1 MLNKF
6 LIGVDSSVISTLNK
20 HKIEFEPYLAYGI
33 ATNPNACTDLDDLIK
48 KFNIDYTNITKN
60 SKYLIEKLYICSRFE
75 VKYYFIKAL
84 ALIIMAKREP
94 IIKQDFER
102 LLRKNWRSEYL
113 YVTGTKNIN
122 LIDYLN
128 SIAAKGDFTYNAF
141 NSLIKMYILLY
152 FTIRYTE
159 NYSIEE
165 IKFLSMILEST
176 DDNVVYKKNVN
187 EIFNKDRK
195 NAKIMLKLLEDLTG
209 VYFNSTD
216 LGIACPAYL
225 PDIKGNNLI
234 NNILSFGIDLE
245 IQHNTKPF
253 PKKIEYGLT
262 KVKQLNILITSILA
276 KSNIDLKT
284 LNISLKKEEQLDI
297 MLMLYRY
304 LKMNGIKL
312 DKFHYLDEMDQAH
325 VYLDLLNV
333 NLILN
338 VVMLLSKLHKEEE
351 NFFKTNFIDNLGDK
365 FEQLKQDNNNLHNK
379 ILRLEYEKEK
389 LLDELESFKNENKRL
404 SQELDKHTEDS
415 KELLAL
421 RSYLFN
427 STSNI
432 QNENYSDEDF
442 SEIIYDL
449 KTVKVTIVG
458 GTNTWINRMKNL
470 LPEWNYISIDQVN
483 FDTSLL
489 DTDWVVINSVQN
501 MHKLYYKAKE
511 NTNANL
517 AIISKVNVELACK
530 EIHKIIFGPK

>member
-128 SIAAKGDFTYNAF
+128 SIAAKGDFTHNAF

-195 NAKIMLKLLEDLTG
+195 NAKTMLKLLEDLTG

-225 PDIKGNNLI
+225 PDIKGNNVI

-245 IQHNTKPF
+245 GQHNTKPF

-404 SQELDKHTEDS
+404 SQKLDKHTEDS

-442 SEIIYDL
+442 SDIIYDL

>member
-84 ALIIMAKREP
+84 ALIIMAKIEP

-442 SEIIYDL
+442 SDIIYDL

>member
-442 SEIIYDL
+442 SDIIYDL

>member
-6 LIGVDSSVISTLNK
+6 LIGVDSSVISALNK

-33 ATNPNACTDLDDLIK
+33 ATNPNACTYLDDLIK

-442 SEIIYDL
+442 SDIIYDL

>member
-165 IKFLSMILEST
+165 IKFLSMILERT

-442 SEIIYDL
+442 SDIIYDL

>member
-128 SIAAKGDFTYNAF
+128 SIAAKGDFTHNAF

-195 NAKIMLKLLEDLTG
+195 NAKTMLKLLEDLTG

-225 PDIKGNNLI
+225 PDIKGNNVI

-245 IQHNTKPF
+245 GQHNTKPF

-442 SEIIYDL
+442 SDIIYDL

-483 FDTSLL
+483 FDTILL